1 MIISYAELKKKPRIL
16 KGFAGVTAQEF
27 EELEAKAEPVWREQE
42 YKRLERPDRKRAR
55 GGGQSQSLPFREQ

>member
-27 EELEAKAEPVWREQE
+27 EDLEAKAEPLWQEQE
-42 YKRLERPDRKRAR
+42 FKRLNGRCLAN
-55 GGGQSQSLPFREQ
+55 

>member
-27 EELEAKAEPVWREQE
+27 EELEAKAESLG
-42 YKRLERPDRKRAR
+42 KNRKPN
-55 GGGQSQSLPFREQ
+55 G